1 MFSKGFLVLFL
12 GLVLSSSI
20 ARAFPNPQVNDEKDF
35 SFAAG
40 KNNGNNPQKSL
51 TLDPKV
57 VSKGFEKDG
66 QQGAPPGQVPSITS
80 GNNFINF
87 CLTVNKPLTD
97 GKQNKTGSCN
107 TCPMGVIPS
116 TTNMP
121 SSKFT
126 FPENFGTIK
135 AKTTFTIKMK
145 IQNLESGNFVNAQ
158 SNYYAAP
165 QQLNK
170 AGNIRGHTH
179 YVVQQVDSFT
189 STDPLDPNTFAFFK
203 GANDPADADGIISVV
218 VDKGLQEGVYRLA
231 SINTSAN
238 HTPVLVPIAQHG
250 FLDDMVYFS
259 VTKDGKPAAQSR
271 AGTAADKNKSKDTKP
286 GNKTKSKDTKSGKK
300 AKSKDTKSGN
310 KAKSKDT
317 KSGNKTKSNDP
328 SSCPVDQT
336 SSNSAKGKG
345 SKSGKSGN

>member
-1 MFSKGFLVLFL
+1 MLFKGFLVLFL
-12 GLVLSSSI
+12 GLVLPSSI
-20 ARAFPNPQVNDEKDF
+20 ARAFPNPRVNDEKDF

-40 KNNGNNPQKSL
+40 KNNGGKNNCNDPQKSL

-57 VSKGFEKDG
+57 VSKGFERDG
-66 QQGAPPGQVPSITS
+66 RQGAPQGQVPSITS

-97 GKQNKTGSCN
+97 GKQKKTGSCN
-107 TCPMGVIPS
+107 TCPMGEIPS

-126 FPENFGTIK
+126 SPENFGTIK
-135 AKTTFTIKMK
+135 AGTTFTIKMK

-179 YVVQQVDSFT
+179 YVVQQIASFT

-203 GANDPADADGIISVV
+203 GANNPADADGIISVA
-218 VDKGLQEGVYRLA
+218 VDKGLQEGFYRLA

-250 FLDDMVYFS
+250 FLDDMVYR
-259 VTKDGKPAAQSR
+259 DQRWQASR
-271 AGTAADKNKSKDTKP
+271 P
-286 GNKTKSKDTKSGKK
+286 ISGWH
-300 AKSKDTKSGN
+300 
-310 KAKSKDT
+310 
-317 KSGNKTKSNDP
+317 P
-328 SSCPVDQT
+328 SRQEQE
-336 SSNSAKGKG
+336 
-345 SKSGKSGN
+345 